1 MRKNPVS
8 SAYAR
13 ALLELAS
20 ERNQLNQVQEEI
32 QVFLELYRK
41 DRDFRNFFLTPSIER
56 RGKKTSLDRI
66 FSSQLSSTLLD
77 FLKLVLDKG
86 RQGFLEEMLQE
97 YFQLF
102 DLKMDR
108 VHVEAVTAVAISP
121 ESEERLAAALA
132 QNLKKTI
139 LLDKQV
145 RPEVLG
151 GMILR
156 HGDLVVDG
164 SIRTHLQKIHGLMQ
178 EHKLG
183 SELVHEN

>member
-1 MRKNPVS
+1 MKKNPVS

-20 ERNQLNQVQEEI
+20 ERNRLNEVAEEI
-32 QVFLELYRK
+32 QAFLEPFRK
-41 DRDFRNFFLTPSIER
+41 DRDFRNFILTPSIDR
-56 RGKKTSLDRI
+56 RDKKASLDRI
-66 FSSQLSSTLLD
+66 FSSQLSATLLD

-86 RQGFLEEMLQE
+86 RQGFLEEMLLE
-97 YFQLF
+97 YSRLF
-102 DLKMDR
+102 DQKMNR
-108 VHVEAVTAVAISP
+108 AHVEAVTAVAISP

-139 LLDKQV
+139 VLEKKV

-164 SIRTHLQKIHGLMQ
+164 SVRTHLQKIHGHMQ
-178 EHKLG
+178 AHKLG